1 MLSKHKNK
9 RALTYKTG
17 KLNYRFFYVNYLK
30 AFNQLETYKE
40 HITKLFFYN
49 IALVIADGSDAR
61 VGSLTADT
69 ERFLKWR
76 SIDGNSLD
84 PHGEVGHTQTL
95 IEGLFNRQNLLDV
108 IQYFMILDLVQVVQL
123 LLQD

>member
-1 MLSKHKNK
+1 VIEVKNP
-9 RALTYKTG
+9 LDLDTDIWE
-17 KLNYRFFYVNYLK
+17 

-76 SIDGNSLD
+76 SIDGYPNFD
-84 PHGEVGHTQTL
+84 
-95 IEGLFNRQNLLDV
+95 
-108 IQYFMILDLVQVVQL
+108 
-123 LLQD
+123 